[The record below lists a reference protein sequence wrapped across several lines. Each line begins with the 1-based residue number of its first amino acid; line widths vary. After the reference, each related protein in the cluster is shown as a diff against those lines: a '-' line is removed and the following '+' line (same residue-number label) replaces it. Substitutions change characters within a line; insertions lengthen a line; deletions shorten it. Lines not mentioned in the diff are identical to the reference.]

1 MVGNELYCFRQK
13 TDKEHRVMHS
23 LIGTFIKEMPEEESQ
38 SENCTLYPV
47 KIVLPPNKSRIL
59 YFKNK
64 DKQAEWL
71 QRLHE
76 VVGYANLF
84 DYYNFEESLGKG
96 QFGLVKLATHKQT
109 GKKVAI
115 KTVHKKDMK
124 PIEIYQQRRE
134 IDVLKQ
140 CQHPNIVA
148 LIDLFE
154 NSDYYYIVLEY
165 MQGKDLFDYI

>member
-1 MVGNELYCFRQK
+1 M
-13 TDKEHRVMHS
+13 
-23 LIGTFIKEMPEEESQ
+23 IGTFIKEMPDEFSN
-38 SENCTLYPV
+38 SENCNLHPV

-59 YFKNK
+59 YFKQKESQN
-64 DKQAEWL
+64 EWL
-71 QRLHE
+71 DRLKKI
-76 VVGYANLF
+76 VGYSNLF
-84 DYYNFEESLGKG
+84 DYYNFEDNLGKG
-96 QFGLVKLATHKQT
+96 QFGLVKLATHKKT

-134 IDVLKQ
+134 IDVLKMS
-140 CQHPNIVA
+140 QHPNIVA

-165 MQGKDLFDYI
+165 MQGKDLFDYIQFRNFKLTE